1 MDYHSVATVTNPLM
15 VFVIN
20 LLPPGC
26 TGVSP
31 WRRWPWVRGC
41 QERVD
46 LQVGEV
52 TFRLMSLLFS
62 STVSTC
68 VIVTYRMLLSVVIN
82 V

>member
-1 MDYHSVATVTNPLM
+1 MVTNPLM

-26 TGVSP
+26 TGVPVSMAKVALGAWLP
-31 WRRWPWVRGC
+31 G
-41 QERVD
+41 D

-52 TFRLMSLLFS
+52 TFRVMSLLIS

-68 VIVTYRMLLSVVIN
+68 VILTYRTLLSVVIN
-82 V
+82 FEISL